1 MPHDPAVTGAD
12 RYLVVARRYRP
23 QSFDSLIGQEPIVRT
38 LRNAITSNRIG
49 HAYLFTGSRGVGK
62 TSAAR
67 IFAKALNCQHGPTLE
82 PCNACDS
89 CLAVSTGDDLDVL
102 EIDGASNRGIDEVR
116 QLRGNVGIRPSRSRY
131 KIYIIDEVHMLSR
144 DAFNALLKTLEEPPG
159 HVKFIFCTTDVEK
172 VPVTV
177 ISRCQRFDFAPIR
190 LPVITQRLAEIARQE
205 GAQADPEALALLARR
220 AEGSLRDSQSLLEQ
234 VLSSTSDPITVETI
248 HQLLGTA
255 RQQQVA
261 QVMEAL
267 LARQAAVALQN
278 LDEALTQGVD
288 VGQFAEQLLTL
299 MRDTMAVGVGCSSE
313 VLLGERGDAVDQLR
327 GWADRWGVATLLST
341 MQILETTLAKMRLS
355 SHRRAL
361 LEIALVQ
368 IAHLEQL
375 VDLAQLAA
383 QFPREPLAGRGET
396 TPVSPVPAT
405 KKKDPDDIPLP
416 AASPVHVLLTTE
428 SAQQVWETAVG
439 QLHGLSSDFARKFLR
454 VELLEPGRLRVVFES
469 PFHRERCEREELK
482 QRLLD
487 ALRRITGES
496 VELRLD
502 TVSPAGPSPAKASTT
517 SRGQRMAASYAHPV
531 VREAVELFDAE
542 ITDVRSP

>member
-299 MRDTMAVGVGCSSE
+299 MRDTMAVGVG
-313 VLLGERGDAVDQLR
+313 
-327 GWADRWGVATLLST
+327 
-341 MQILETTLAKMRLS
+341 
-355 SHRRAL
+355 
-361 LEIALVQ
+361 
-368 IAHLEQL
+368 
-375 VDLAQLAA
+375 
-383 QFPREPLAGRGET
+383 
-396 TPVSPVPAT
+396 
-405 KKKDPDDIPLP
+405 
-416 AASPVHVLLTTE
+416 
-428 SAQQVWETAVG
+428 
-439 QLHGLSSDFARKFLR
+439 
-454 VELLEPGRLRVVFES
+454 
-469 PFHRERCEREELK
+469 
-482 QRLLD
+482 
-487 ALRRITGES
+487 
-496 VELRLD
+496 
-502 TVSPAGPSPAKASTT
+502 
-517 SRGQRMAASYAHPV
+517 
-531 VREAVELFDAE
+531 
-542 ITDVRSP
+542 